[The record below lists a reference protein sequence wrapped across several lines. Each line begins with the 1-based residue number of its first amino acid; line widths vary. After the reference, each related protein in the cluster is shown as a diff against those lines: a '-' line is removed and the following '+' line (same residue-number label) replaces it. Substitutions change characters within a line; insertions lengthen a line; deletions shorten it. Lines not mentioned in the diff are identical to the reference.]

1 MSLIENLKVVA
12 WRQSNWNKL
21 FLGSTLFTEIKA
33 LNPID
38 LESAL
43 SRLEMYQQS
52 LPNKLS
58 EEKWR
63 IAKVIFTCA
72 RIANLDSYSYK
83 KLPDLL
89 QTSNLSGEMLTHDSA
104 DFDKFNQDSWFTFI
118 RGVLEGLTW
127 FNPISAAWAWDTLN
141 HFWKRPRKEINS
153 QRLTLLLLG
162 KDHAGITA
170 DLTLD
175 LLDDGDGTL
184 YPDPETMSFV
194 TQGDKFIESQQN
206 AINAIQQR
214 GTWAYHKDVRWKIER
229 QDGKPIQVLDGGSA
243 GATFA
248 LGLSKLYTQSTPFS

>member
-12 WRQSNWNKL
+12 WRQSNWSKL

-33 LNPID
+33 LNAVE

-43 SRLEMYQQS
+43 SRLEIYQQS

-63 IAKVIFTCA
+63 IAQAIFTCA
-72 RIANLDSYSYK
+72 RVANLDSYSYT
-83 KLPDLL
+83 KLPHLL
-89 QTSNLSGEMLTHDSA
+89 QSINLPGKILELDSA
-104 DFDKFNQDSWFTFI
+104 NLDKFNQGSWSTLLK
-118 RGVLEGLTW
+118 GALANLTW
-127 FNPISAAWAWDTLN
+127 FSPLSAAWAWDAIN
-141 HFWKRPRKEINS
+141 HFMKSPRKEINS

-162 KDHAGITA
+162 EDSEGITA

-175 LLDDGDGTL
+175 LLDEGDGTL

-194 TQGDKFIESQQN
+194 DFGEKFLESQQN
-206 AINAIQQR
+206 AIHAIHKR
-214 GTWAYHKDVRWKIER
+214 GRWAKDKDVRWKIER
-229 QDGKPIQVLDGGSA
+229 QDGKPLRVLDGGSA

-248 LGLSKLYTQSTPFS
+248 LGLSKLYAGSAPFS